1 MSEIVRTSLT
11 AAIRVAIALVAGAML
26 VTATGGAAQAKHGHR
41 HWHAHHHA
49 PAVSMLLV
57 TQEPNRLGPMRYYGG
72 PKSPMW
78 RGPAAN

>member
-11 AAIRVAIALVAGAML
+11 VAIRVAIALVAGAML

-41 HWHAHHHA
+41 HWRAHHHA

-78 RGPAAN
+78 RGAAAN